1 MNTRIKKIL
10 HIVEWIFFALLLIVL
25 FLVASPL
32 LPTKNYISTY
42 VVATGSMEP
51 AIKTGSV
58 VFSTQSD
65 DIQEGDVIVFTSP
78 LDAETIIIHRVIDI
92 EEYDGIALY
101 ITKGDNNE
109 TQDNWKVDDT
119 EIKGEMIMHVPYLG
133 YVINWL
139 KTPAGFITL
148 LILPAILLVLSQ
160 IKKIKEGINEEVERK
175 TAEAIKKKENS
186 VKSADIT
193 IMLLILSGAILFFNN
208 KNAYALFTAEAALT
222 NITIK
227 TASIPSVIINEVMW
241 TGTELSPNDQWIEL
255 KNTTDQPINIG
266 QWRIENARGEN
277 KQSLMIPANKVIEP
291 QGYFLITSYPSQ
303 SVNTA
308 LAVESNIS
316 NASIDLLNIGNFN
329 LILTDANGNY
339 FDSAVPILNGTSYH
353 SWQRVNDFSNGADK
367 NNWRLCTTTDTKY
380 WKTEII
386 NTCGTPGE

>member
-119 EIKGEMIMHVPYLG
+119 EIKGEMIMPVPYLG

-148 LILPAILLVLSQ
+148 LILPAILLILSQ

-193 IMLLILSGAILFFNN
+193 IMLLILSGAILFLNN